1 MECRHE
7 SICKLIENRE
17 WENKKYEY
25 KKRYDEEN
33 AVYLIEVG

>member
-17 WENKKYEY
+17 WEKYEY